1 MYTFKQFNN
10 TYFLN
15 IENGQEI
22 TAAISAFC
30 KDQEIKAGS
39 ISGLGAVKEVTLR
52 FFDPATKEY
61 VDKTFQEQMEI
72 SNLVGNISQMD
83 GEVYLH
89 LHITLGREDYTALA
103 GHLLTAVINGV
114 GEFVVHKVDGEIGRI
129 HSKERG
135 LNLFDF

>member
-1 MYTFKQFNN
+1 MYTFKQFGN

-15 IENGQEI
+15 IENGQEL
-22 TAAISAFC
+22 TAAIAAFC
-30 KDQEIKAGS
+30 EDQAITAGS
-39 ISGLGAVKEVTLR
+39 ISGLGAVNEVTLR
-52 FFDPATKEY
+52 FFDPATKKY
-61 VDKTFQEQMEI
+61 VDKTFHEQLEI

-83 GEVYLH
+83 GKVYLH

-129 HSKERG
+129 HNAERG
-135 LNLFDF
+135 LNLYDF